1 MANTNFIDLE
11 NLNYC
16 GQEAQEIF
24 SKDIYSLDLNGYGIT
39 LMDNVKGKMK
49 IYTGEVGS
57 VWQEYTCPFTP
68 DGDVALN
75 EGYIEPVTIKVNME
89 NCYDAFWNT
98 YLVEQTRINL
108 DGGIPQTFFDWFFN
122 NKLRA
127 EMSKEYQEIFWKGD
141 ISGST
146 LPDYLQVTDG
156 VETIITAETGATSV
170 SGDSFTID
178 NIVAQVEGV
187 IEAGLET
194 MAEEN
199 ISGDD
204 FKLFMNKHDVRL
216 LKIALGKDCSCN
228 LSTSIFRNY
237 ALEGDRVY
245 VMGFEVIP
253 TEMDKNFILFGP
265 AKNLILGYDTFDSHL
280 EYRILDMKEST
291 GDNMF
296 RVIAIS
302 NIAVGVVFP
311 ELFSYMD
318 ARS

>member
-1 MANTNFIDLE
+1 MANFINFDNIT
-11 NLNYC
+11 YC

-24 SKDIYSLDLNGYGIT
+24 SKDIYSLDLNSYGIT

-57 VWQEYTCPFTP
+57 VWQPYTCPFTP

-75 EGYIEPVTIKVNME
+75 EAFIEPVAIKVNME
-89 NCYDAFWNT
+89 NCYDAFLNT
-98 YLVEQTRINL
+98 YLVEQTRISL
-108 DGGIPQTFFDWFFN
+108 DGGIPQTFFEWFFN

-141 ISGST
+141 VSGTT
-146 LPDYLQVTDG
+146 LPDYLQVADG
-156 VETIITAETGATSV
+156 VEKIISNETGATEV
-170 SGDSFTID
+170 SGDTFTID
-178 NIVAQVEGV
+178 NIVEQVEGV
-187 IEAGLET
+187 ITAGLEKI
-194 MAEEN
+194 ASEGV
-199 ISGDD
+199 SGDD
-204 FKLFMNKHDVRL
+204 FKLFLNKNDVRL

-228 LSTSIFRNY
+228 LSTSIFKNY

-253 TEMDKNFILFGP
+253 TEMDRNFVIFGP
-265 AKNLILGYDTFDSHL
+265 AKNLVLGFDTFDSHL
-280 EYRILDMKEST
+280 EYRILDMKEHS

-302 NIAVGVVFP
+302 NIAVGIVFP
-311 ELFSYMD
+311 ELFTYMD
-318 ARS
+318 ARK